1 MNRYNFKTLLLKLNI
16 DDKFLKQF
24 MAAKNDDEHGWEK
37 DRMLIQFGKDCKAK
51 LNDIHTVVEATKFA
65 INRYGESKYPKYEAL
80 NSLACAASV
89 QCMTDMRENYKA
101 GRISDAE
108 WVKYGKGL

>member
-24 MAAKNDDEHGWEK
+24 MAAKNDEEHGWEK
-37 DRMLIQFGKDCKAK
+37 DRMLIQFGKDCKAT
-51 LNDIHTVVEATKFA
+51 LNDIHGVVEATKFA
-65 INRYGESKYPKYEAL
+65 INRYGESQYPKYEAL

-108 WVKYGKGL
+108 WIKYGRGI

>member
-1 MNRYNFKTLLLKLNI
+1 MSKAEFMCEIKIKTTAEI
-16 DDKFLKQF
+16 V
-24 MAAKNDDEHGWEK
+24 NDC
-37 DRMLIQFGKDCKAK
+37 KDCKAK
-51 LNDIHTVVEATKFA
+51 LNDIHAVVEATKFA

-108 WVKYGKGL
+108 WIKYGKGL